1 MMSNQMNNKNLYN
14 KSYMYCYIELYK
26 ILGVIMINKKYI
38 LDFTVKF
45 VFYDIHVSDVQFRKH
60 N

>member
-1 MMSNQMNNKNLYN
+1 
-14 KSYMYCYIELYK
+14 MYCYIELYK